1 MFWLIDEN
9 DTARSNGGLNLAFK
23 IWTSNEFLIYKLV
36 ATIGDSV
43 YSVELLFW
51 IAF

>member
-23 IWTSNEFLIYKLV
+23 VWTSFEFFIYKL
-36 ATIGDSV
+36 AGDSV
-43 YSVELLFW
+43 SSVELLFL

>member
-1 MFWLIDEN
+1 MFWLIYEN

-23 IWTSNEFLIYKLV
+23 IWKSNEFFIYKLV

-43 YSVELLFW
+43 SSVD
-51 IAF
+51 